1 MKKRKKEGRNR
12 KMKLKKLERLRKG
25 GERGEK
31 MKKGDSIEKG
41 IGINQ
46 IKKEKKEEA
55 AKVKK
60 KWNDYGR
67 KLH

>member
-1 MKKRKKEGRNR
+1 
-12 KMKLKKLERLRKG
+12 MKLKKLERLRKG
-25 GERGEK
+25 GERGERK
-31 MKKGDSIEKG
+31 KKGDSIEKG

>member
-1 MKKRKKEGRNR
+1 
-12 KMKLKKLERLRKG
+12 MKLKKLERLRKG
-25 GERGEK
+25 GERGERK
-31 MKKGDSIEKG
+31 KKGDSIEKG

-55 AKVKK
+55 AKAKK

-67 KLH
+67 KLL